1 MWNYLHFTW
10 YINWEF
16 NENTYKSSFYFV
28 LIAGY
33 KCEKKNCNQVTNK
46 YDKDNFKYHIYR
58 DEILKYIET
67 NKTKIRCYKN
77 NLFEFSYNSF
87 NLGNNKICENC
98 NT

>member
-16 NENTYKSSFYFV
+16 NENAYKSSFYFV
-28 LIAGY
+28 IIDGY

-67 NKTKIRCYKN
+67 NKIKIRCYKN

-87 NLGNNKICENC
+87 NLGNNKICKKY